1 MKSKESTA
9 RSKVCIRRRSSTVKR
24 PKRIVFGA
32 VTVQVI
38 PATKSEIKRNI
49 EASREVLD
57 KFLVRIQR
65 SGVSIPFE
73 SSVPFFHAD
82 PEDPHFLIRT
92 FNNKVERV
100 QYKDGDFV
108 VCK

>member
-1 MKSKESTA
+1 MKSKETTA
-9 RSKVCIRRRSSTVKR
+9 RSKVCVRRRSSTVK
-24 PKRIVFGA
+24 PTKRVAFGT
-32 VTVQVI
+32 VTVQVV

-65 SGVSIPFE
+65 SGVSIPIE

-82 PEDPHFLIRT
+82 PEDPHYLIRT

-100 QYKDGDFV
+100 QYINGDFV

>member
-1 MKSKESTA
+1 MKSKGSIA
-9 RSKVCIRRRSSTVKR
+9 PSKVSTQRRSTTVK
-24 PKRIVFGA
+24 PTKRVVFGT
-32 VTVQVI
+32 VTVQVM

-49 EASREVLD
+49 KASREVLD
-57 KFLVRIQR
+57 KFLMRIQH

-73 SSVPFFHAD
+73 SSVPFFHTD
-82 PEDPHFLIRT
+82 PDDPRFLIRT
-92 FNNKVERV
+92 LNNKVERV

>member
-1 MKSKESTA
+1 MKSKETTA
-9 RSKVCIRRRSSTVKR
+9 RRKVCVRRRRSTVK
-24 PKRIVFGA
+24 PTKRVAFGA
-32 VTVQVI
+32 VTVQVV

-65 SGVSIPFE
+65 SGVSIPIE

-100 QYKDGDFV
+100 QYINGDFV

>member
-1 MKSKESTA
+1 
-9 RSKVCIRRRSSTVKR
+9 VKR

>member
-9 RSKVCIRRRSSTVKR
+9 RSKAGVRRRCSTVKR
-24 PKRIVFGA
+24 TKRVAFGT

-38 PATKSEIKRNI
+38 PATKSEVKRNI